1 MLPFQPGLPSTPCKK
16 KKRTHT
22 QSTKFWKD
30 DRPGEIKRVPSSLSE
45 KKKHKWI
52 GCSRWFLY
60 YGGAWRCVHACNAR
74 YCSEIAPACICTIV
88 RSHHHAKLPQMA
100 PLLITG
106 NYNRWV
112 SLAVAHTLTFLIYEL
127 WPPWP
132 STKTLFGG
140 STQPHLCFANSRHL
154 PASAISTKN
163 TGIPSKLTPFI
174 THTGLLL
181 HTLCVGHI

>member
-45 KKKHKWI
+45 KKKQKWI

-127 WPPWP
+127 WSPGRPLKLSLVAPHSPTYVSQTVGICPPVP
-132 STKTLFGG
+132 YPPRIQGF
-140 STQPHLCFANSRHL
+140 QAN
-154 PASAISTKN
+154 
-163 TGIPSKLTPFI
+163 
-174 THTGLLL
+174 
-181 HTLCVGHI
+181 